1 MCGSCFFSTPRDAGC
16 CSTASRLGVLH
27 LLAQVFDGADQEAAG
42 AGGGVQHFFAELGV
56 DHVHHELGDGARR
69 VELARVAGALQV
81 FEDLFVEVVELVA
94 LALAVEVDGVEL
106 VDDLAQQVA
115 ALHVVV
121 GVFEH
126 AAHHIAARVA
136 HRRRPAG
143 S

>member
-1 MCGSCFFSTPRDAGC
+1 LR
-16 CSTASRLGVLH
+16 
-27 LLAQVFDGADQEAAG
+27 
-42 AGGGVQHFFAELGV
+42 V

-81 FEDLFVEVVELVA
+81 LEDLFVEVVELVA
-94 LALAVEVDGVEL
+94 LALAVEVDRVEL
-106 VDDLAQQVA
+106 VDHLAQQLA

-136 HRRRPAG
+136 HRVGRQVLERGEQLVVDEVLQLVAGHAFGVGGPVAPAHAREWGSCRRRG
-143 S
+143 